1 MRSLLEVRG
10 GRIESPSGRVL
21 VQSLSLS
28 LGAERVALVGRNG
41 VGKTLLLE
49 ALASG
54 EIAGYRR
61 GGAVHHVPQLL
72 PTAPGLGG
80 GEVRRARLLEAA
92 WSGADVLLLD
102 EPTAEL
108 DADGVAWLRAFLRGF
123 RGAAVVASHDRRLL
137 ADFGAFFWIR
147 EAGCRAFVGSLDEL
161 DAEAE
166 RERVEG
172 EARYAAELA
181 RLADEE
187 EHTLHVAR
195 RKARKKLYGRCRE
208 LDRGTPRGRLNEKR
222 GQAQVSHGKLA
233 RLREERISARRALGL
248 AARRGLAVE
257 LPLVLHAPGDG
268 PRAPRPRT
276 LVVGPNGSGKTTLLG
291 RMMRGEVGP
300 PLGAVGHVDQ
310 AARAFQVDGSLLEIL
325 RDADPELSL
334 ASAAERVVAHRLPLA
349 LAERPMRSLSPGE
362 RVRAALV
369 VLFQRRPRVETLVLD
384 EPTFGLDLFG
394 QRALFE
400 ALRAWPGGLVI
411 ATHDDELARAS
422 GIDDVVDASA
432 LRRAA
437 EHPSRHTLAGRRDEG
452 ETRRSS

>member
-10 GRIESPSGRVL
+10 GRIQSPTGRVL
-21 VQSLSLS
+21 VEGLSLS

-72 PTAPGLGG
+72 PAVAGLGG

-92 WSGADVLLLD
+92 WSGAEVLLLD

-108 DADGVAWLRAFLRGF
+108 DADGVAWLRAVLRSF
-123 RGAAVVASHDRRLL
+123 RGAVVVASHDRRLL

-147 EAGCRAFVGSLDEL
+147 ESGCRAFVGSLDEL

-172 EARYAAELA
+172 EARYAAELS

-187 EHTLHVAR
+187 AHTLHVAR
-195 RKARKKLYGRCRE
+195 RKARKKIYGRCRE
-208 LDRGTPRGRLNEKR
+208 LDRGTPRARLNEKR
-222 GQAQVSHGKLA
+222 GRAQVSHGKLA
-233 RLREERISARRALGL
+233 RVREERIAARRALGL
-248 AARRGLAVE
+248 AVRRALAVR
-257 LPLVLHAPGDG
+257 LPLVLDVPEEG
-268 PRAPRPRT
+268 PRVPRPRA

-291 RMMRGEVGP
+291 RMMRGEVGE

-310 AARAFQVDGSLLEIL
+310 AARSFQVDRSLLELL
-325 RDADPELSL
+325 REVDPGISL
-334 ASAAERVVAHRLPLA
+334 ETAAERVVAHRLPLA
-349 LAERPMRSLSPGE
+349 LAERPMRTLSPGE

-369 VLFQRRPRVETLVLD
+369 VLLQRRPRVETLVLD

-394 QRALFE
+394 QRALFD
-400 ALRAWPGGLVI
+400 ALRAWPGGLVV
-411 ATHDDELARAS
+411 ATHDEELARAS
-422 GIDDVVDASA
+422 GIERVVSAAA
-432 LRRAA
+432 LRAA
-437 EHPSRHTLAGRRDEG
+437 DPARHTLAGRSDEG